1 MTSQQMAQ
9 AGGHAHGS
17 AHRHHHAR
25 PSLGPL
31 ARGVGF
37 RLVWAA
43 GLSALLWLLVLWALT

>member
-9 AGGHAHGS
+9 ASGHAHGS
-17 AHRHHHAR
+17 AHRHTR

-31 ARGVGF
+31 ARGIGF